1 MSVLKRSL
9 GRVITAMITP
19 FNEDGTV
26 KQSLYKKTTGAN
38 ATFKEIGAVALG
50 RHLVEHGSEGL
61 LVGATTGEGATMTN
75 EEKLRLY
82 QLMVRELGPQVP
94 IIANTG
100 GIDTLATIEFTK
112 QVAETGVDAVLVICP
127 FYVKPTQEGLYRH
140 FTTIAHALP
149 DVPIMVYNVPGRT
162 RSDIKPATLKR
173 VVDECPNVI
182 GVKDATGNLEQVS
195 EERRILPD
203 DFLIYSGD
211 DSITLPIMSVGG
223 DGVISVASHVV
234 GDDMLAMIDAYQH
247 GDVKKAQQLHIKM
260 FPIMTGLFFITSPIP
275 VKTAMNLLGLPGGA
289 FRLPMVD
296 ANEEETAFVR
306 SLLVNYG
313 LLDA

>member
-1 MSVLKRSL
+1 MYRLW
-9 GRVITAMITP
+9 
-19 FNEDGTV
+19 
-26 KQSLYKKTTGAN
+26 YTT
-38 ATFKEIGAVALG
+38 F
-50 RHLVEHGSEGL
+50 R
-61 LVGATTGEGATMTN
+61 
-75 EEKLRLY
+75 
-82 QLMVRELGPQVP
+82 
-94 IIANTG
+94 
-100 GIDTLATIEFTK
+100 
-112 QVAETGVDAVLVICP
+112 
-127 FYVKPTQEGLYRH
+127 
-140 FTTIAHALP
+140 
-149 DVPIMVYNVPGRT
+149 
-162 RSDIKPATLKR
+162 DIKPATLKR

-247 GDVKKAQQLHIKM
+247 GDIKKAQQLHIKM

>member
-26 KQSLYKKTTGAN
+26 NYD
-38 ATFKEIGAVALG
+38 GAVALA

-112 QVAETGVDAVLVICP
+112 QVAETGVDAIS
-127 FYVKPTQEGLYRH
+127 Y
-140 FTTIAHALP
+140 
-149 DVPIMVYNVPGRT
+149 
-162 RSDIKPATLKR
+162 
-173 VVDECPNVI
+173 
-182 GVKDATGNLEQVS
+182 GVRK
-195 EERRILPD
+195 
-203 DFLIYSGD
+203 
-211 DSITLPIMSVGG
+211 
-223 DGVISVASHVV
+223 
-234 GDDMLAMIDAYQH
+234 
-247 GDVKKAQQLHIKM
+247 
-260 FPIMTGLFFITSPIP
+260 
-275 VKTAMNLLGLPGGA
+275 
-289 FRLPMVD
+289 
-296 ANEEETAFVR
+296 
-306 SLLVNYG
+306 
-313 LLDA
+313 

>member
-26 KQSLYKKTTGAN
+26 NYD
-38 ATFKEIGAVALG
+38 
-50 RHLVEHGSEGL
+50 
-61 LVGATTGEGATMTN
+61 GATSGEGATMTN

-247 GDVKKAQQLHIKM
+247 GAVKKAQQLHIKM

>member
-26 KQSLYKKTTGAN
+26 NYD
-38 ATFKEIGAVALG
+38 GAVALG

-100 GIDTLATIEFTK
+100 GIDTLATIEFTR
-112 QVAETGVDAVLVICP
+112 QVIETGDGCCTGRSAHAT
-127 FYVKPTQEGLYRH
+127 VKPTQEGLYRH
-140 FTTIAHALP
+140 FTSIAHALP

-162 RSDIKPATLKR
+162 RSDINPATLKR

-275 VKTAMNLLGLPGGA
+275 VKTAMNLLGLSGGA

>member
-26 KQSLYKKTTGAN
+26 NYD
-38 ATFKEIGAVALG
+38 GAVALG

-112 QVAETGVDAVLVICP
+112 QVAETGVDVVLVICP